1 VKKNLREIL
10 PLFTILTISVL
21 ALSACKPQTTSPTQT
36 TPTSLTTSTSLTTD
50 AGTIFPPV
58 TVRDVPVPAPV
69 PWHNITTYTEQTYQI
84 EARDGEEFAIGMF
97 ATMSINFEESNDQN
111 FIDKVDD
118 KMVEYQPSTLSKYGT
133 EWFLFK
139 AINKG
144 DTEIVFHYPLEY
156 TKIFKISIH

>member
-1 VKKNLREIL
+1 MKNNLRKIL
-10 PLFTILTISVL
+10 PLFILLTISVL
-21 ALSACKPQTTSPTQT
+21 ALSACQSKTTSPTQT
-36 TPTSLTTSTSLTTD
+36 TPTSLTTDVDTIV
-50 AGTIFPPV
+50 GTIFPPA
-58 TVRDVPVPAPV
+58 TVRDVPDPAPV

>member
-1 VKKNLREIL
+1 MKKNLRKIL
-10 PLFTILTISVL
+10 PIFTILTMSVL
-21 ALSACKPQTTSPTQT
+21 ALTACKPQTTSPTQT
-36 TPTSLTTSTSLTTD
+36 TSTSLTTTTD
-50 AGTIFPPV
+50 VGTIVGTIFPPL
-58 TVRDVPVPAPV
+58 TVRDVPAPAPV

-84 EARDGEEFAIGMF
+84 EAKDGEEFAIGMF

-111 FIDKVDD
+111 FIDQVDD
-118 KMVEYQPSTLSKYGT
+118 KMVEYQPSTLKKYGT

-156 TKIFKISIH
+156 TKIFKISIK

>member
-1 VKKNLREIL
+1 MKKNLREIL
-10 PLFTILTISVL
+10 PIFILLTVSVL
-21 ALSACKPQTTSPTQT
+21 ALTACKPQTTSPTQT
-36 TPTSLTTSTSLTTD
+36 TPTSLTTEVGTIV
-50 AGTIFPPV
+50 GTIFPPV
-58 TVRDVPVPAPV
+58 TVRDVPSPATV
-69 PWHNITTYTEQTYQI
+69 PWHNMTTYTEQTYQI
-84 EARDGEEFAIGMF
+84 EAKAGEEFAIGMF

-118 KMVEYQPSTLSKYGT
+118 KMVEYQPSTPNKYGT

-156 TKIFKISIH
+156 TKIFKISIK

>member
-10 PLFTILTISVL
+10 PVFTILIVSVL
-21 ALSACKPQTTSPTQT
+21 ALTACKPQTTSLSQK
-36 TPTSLTTSTSLTTD
+36 TSPKQTTSTSLTTD

>member
-1 VKKNLREIL
+1 MKKNLREIL
-10 PLFTILTISVL
+10 PVFTILTVSVL
-21 ALSACKPQTTSPTQT
+21 ALTACKPQTTSPSQK
-36 TPTSLTTSTSLTTD
+36 TSPKQTTSTSLTTD

-118 KMVEYQPSTLSKYGT
+118 KMVEYQPSTLNNYGT

-156 TKIFKISIH
+156 TKIFKISIK

>member
-1 VKKNLREIL
+1 MKNNLREIL
-10 PLFTILTISVL
+10 PIFTLLTMIVL
-21 ALSACKPQTTSPTQT
+21 ALTACNPQTTSPSQTTSPTQT
-36 TPTSLTTSTSLTTD
+36 TSTSLTTD
-50 AGTIFPPV
+50 VGTIFPPV
-58 TVRDVPVPAPV
+58 TVRDVPVPAPM

>member
-1 VKKNLREIL
+1 MKKNLREIL
-10 PLFTILTISVL
+10 PIFIFLTASVL
-21 ALSACKPQTTSPTQT
+21 ALTACKSQTTSPTQT
-36 TPTSLTTSTSLTTD
+36 TSTSLTTD
-50 AGTIFPPV
+50 VGNIFDTMFPPV
-58 TVRDVPVPAPV
+58 TVRDVPAPAPV

-84 EARDGEEFAIGMF
+84 EAKAGEEFAIGMF
-97 ATMSINFEESNDQN
+97 ATMEFNFGESNDQN
-111 FIDKVDD
+111 LIDKLDD
-118 KMVEYQPSTLSKYGT
+118 KMVEYQPSTFNEYGT

>member
-1 VKKNLREIL
+1 MKKNLREIL
-10 PLFTILTISVL
+10 PIFMLLTISVL
-21 ALSACKPQTTSPTQT
+21 ALTACKPQTTSPSQT
-36 TPTSLTTSTSLTTD
+36 TPTSLTTDFDTIV
-50 AGTIFPPV
+50 GTMFPPV
-58 TVRDVPVPAPV
+58 TVRDVPAPAPV

-84 EARDGEEFAIGMF
+84 EAKAGEEFAIGMF
-97 ATMSINFEESNDQN
+97 ATIEFNFGESNDQN
-111 FIDKVDD
+111 LIDKLDD
-118 KMVEYQPSTLSKYGT
+118 KMVEYQPSTFNEYGT

>member
-10 PLFTILTISVL
+10 PIFILLTVSVL
-21 ALSACKPQTTSPTQT
+21 ALTACKPQTTSPTQT
-36 TPTSLTTSTSLTTD
+36 TPTSLTTEVGTIV
-50 AGTIFPPV
+50 GTIFPPV
-58 TVRDVPVPAPV
+58 TVRDVPAPAPV

-84 EARDGEEFAIGMF
+84 EAKDGEEFAIGMF
-97 ATMSINFEESNDQN
+97 ATMSITFGESNDQN
-111 FIDKVDD
+111 LIDKLDD
-118 KMVEYQPSTLSKYGT
+118 KMVEYQPSTLNKYGT

-156 TKIFKISIH
+156 TKIFKISIK

>member
-10 PLFTILTISVL
+10 PVFTILTVSVL
-21 ALSACKPQTTSPTQT
+21 ALTACKPQTTSPSQK
-36 TPTSLTTSTSLTTD
+36 TSPKQTTSTSLTTD

-84 EARDGEEFAIGMF
+84 EAKDGEEFAIGMF
-97 ATMSINFEESNDQN
+97 ATMSITFGESNDQN